1 MNTTDTPIDIKRNR
15 AYKIL
20 KDFMNSHKDLKGD
33 AFVCTHDE
41 WLSRGEPYGQDS
53 LATMAMDGSSF
64 YNVFNGYTQS
74 YSMAQAVIEKLTAEL
89 DKADF
94 YYELGFA
101 WTLHIYE
108 I

>member
-41 WLSRGEPYGQDS
+41 WLSRGEPYGRDS

-64 YNVFNGYTQS
+64 YNVFNGYANRDQS
-74 YSMAQAVIEKLTAEL
+74 EAVITKLTTEL
-89 DKADF
+89 NKAGF
-94 YYELGFA
+94 HYELGFA
-101 WTLHIYE
+101 WSLHIYE
-108 I
+108 S